1 MLTRSASRFVLPFT
15 LALAVPAFGCGAGTA
30 NAQASSAQAAARA
43 PVAQNAHGPLKVIGD
58 ALGDVPLTADQR
70 THIEQ
75 LAADADARHGEARA
89 ARKDLTFTLAA
100 QVQAG
105 HIDRAALAPKLD
117 ALSAALQKAQPG
129 DRTGFEQLHA
139 ILGADQ
145 RVAFVDALEAHIGEH
160 MGAMRGQHP
169 LKQWAEDLK
178 LSGDQKK
185 QIRAALKTHF
195 EAAGGPGHEG
205 SGSPGHEGGWGPH
218 GHGGGDGHERGAKIL
233 AAFKQDRFV
242 MDEVLPPK
250 DISKQVAHMSDRF
263 LGVAEAVLPILTPD
277 QRSVAAQKLRERAET
292 LGEMGPVG
300 PSIE

>member
-15 LALAVPAFGCGAGTA
+15 LALAVPAFGCGAATT
-30 NAQASSAQAAARA
+30 NAQASSAQGAARA
-43 PVAQNAHGPLKVIGD
+43 PVAQNAHGPLKVIGE

-75 LAADADARHGEARA
+75 LAADADARHADARA
-89 ARKDLTFTLAA
+89 ARKDLTFALAA
-100 QVQAG
+100 QIQAG
-105 HIDRAALAPKLD
+105 HLDRAALAPKLD
-117 ALSAALQKAQPG
+117 ALSAALQKAQPA

-160 MGAMRGQHP
+160 MGAMRETHP
-169 LKQWAEDLK
+169 MKQWAEDLK
-178 LSGDQKK
+178 LTGDQKK
-185 QIRAALKTHF
+185 QIRTALKTHF
-195 EAAGGPGHEG
+195 EAAGG
-205 SGSPGHEGGWGPH
+205 PGHEGGWGPH

-242 MDEVLPPK
+242 IDEVIPPK

-263 LGVAEAVLPILTPD
+263 LGVAETVLPILTPD
-277 QRSVAAQKLRERAET
+277 QRNVAAQKLRDRAET

>member
-15 LALAVPAFGCGAGTA
+15 LALAAPAFGCGAGTA
-30 NAQASSAQAAARA
+30 NTQASSAQAAARA

-75 LAADADARHGEARA
+75 LAADADARHAEARA
-89 ARKDLTFTLAA
+89 ARKDLALSLAA

-129 DRTGFEQLHA
+129 DRSGFEQLHA

-185 QIRAALKTHF
+185 QIRAALKAHF
-195 EAAGGPGHEG
+195 EAAGGPGHEDG
-205 SGSPGHEGGWGPH
+205 GPGHEGGWGPH
-218 GHGGGDGHERGAKIL
+218 GHGKGDGHERGAKIL

-242 MDEVLPPK
+242 IDEVIPPK

-277 QRSVAAQKLRERAET
+277 QRNVAAQKLRERAET

>member
-30 NAQASSAQAAARA
+30 NTQASSAQAAARA

-75 LAADADARHGEARA
+75 LAADAEARHAEARA

-105 HIDRAALAPKLD
+105 HIDHAALAPKLD

-129 DRTGFEQLHA
+129 DRGGFEQLHA

-169 LKQWAEDLK
+169 LKQWADDLK

-185 QIRAALKTHF
+185 QIRAALKAHF
-195 EAAGGPGHEG
+195 EAAGG
-205 SGSPGHEGGWGPH
+205 PGHEGGWGPH
-218 GHGGGDGHERGAKIL
+218 GHGGGEGHERGAKVL

-242 MDEVLPPK
+242 IDEVIPPK
-250 DISKQVAHMSDRF
+250 DISKQVARTSDRF
-263 LGVAEAVLPILTPD
+263 LGVAEAVLPILTSD
-277 QRSVAAQKLRERAET
+277 QRNVAAQKLRERAET
-292 LGEMGPVG
+292 LGELGPVG